1 MERMSLLKGS
11 KFFARMSE
19 DWPAKVLS
27 VALALVLFVFHRMSL
42 LEERFL
48 SVPLQVETN
57 KSLTPASSYPRMI
70 RVTLRGDANTIYP
83 ILEEDVEA
91 YMDLTKYT
99 EKGIYRA
106 AIQIRKKGTALAA
119 EPLEIGV
126 DPLELSLELDRRLSK
141 NVHLMANFQGSPE
154 PGYELASYTLDPSQV
169 VVDGPTNIL
178 ENISELSTDF
188 IDLSGRSVDF
198 SATVR
203 ILNRDPLLVI
213 RGSGTAEF
221 RGLIRERIATEDFRN
236 LPVQINNMDDNFSGV
251 LSAASGSVRLRGG
264 QRSLRELP
272 AGDIVMAVDCST
284 LDDAGDYILPV
295 IVAIPP
301 MFVLVRQDPE
311 NVTVRVSRKV
321 DEDEN
326 P

>member
-1 MERMSLLKGS
+1 
-11 KFFARMSE
+11 MSE

-48 SVPLQVETN
+48 SVPLQVETD
-57 KSLTPASSYPRMI
+57 KSLTPATSYPRTI

-83 ILEEDVEA
+83 ILEEDIEA

-99 EKGIYRA
+99 EKGTYRA
-106 AIQIRKKGTALAA
+106 AVQVRKKGTALMT

-126 DPLELSLELDRRLSK
+126 DPLELTLELDRRLSK
-141 NVHLMANFQGSPE
+141 NVHLMANFQGSLE

-169 VVDGPTNIL
+169 VVDGPANIL

-198 SATVR
+198 SASIR

-221 RGLIRERIATEDFRN
+221 RGLIREQTAAEDFRD
-236 LPVQINNMDDNFSGV
+236 LPIQINNMDDNFRGV
-251 LSAASGSVRLRGG
+251 LSAVSGSVRLRGG
-264 QRSLRELP
+264 QHSLRELS
-272 AGDIVMAVDCST
+272 AESIVMTVDCSA
-284 LDDAGDYILPV
+284 LDDTGDYILPV
-295 IVAIPP
+295 AVVVPP
-301 MFVLVRQDPE
+301 LFALVRQDPE
-311 NVTVRVSRKV
+311 NVTIHVSHKD